1 MIDLSLE
8 IASGN
13 NKASVPWGFFQGHED
28 IYVEDEFIPDGFTF
42 KEPSKLSKPEAYL
55 RLKFWYDRQQDR
67 KIEMVFQFRAV
78 KGKQGTVPKSGK
90 SSGAK
95 GKSQHR
101 SPSGAKGKSRLRSPS
116 RGKGKSWL
124 RSPLVSD
131 SSTDSDSSEETD
143 GDGGVEDKGSTSGGQ
158 NIDLDNDADGDD
170 NDSDAREEAEGNS
183 SESEDSSRPAPIDKP
198 NRGKK
203 WLPLPFSA
211 VPGQYTPGVKP
222 RYMPATGP
230 QYDRPNTRRRAG
242 EETNANGSPERR
254 KANKVVQQRG
264 GPSKKAKT
272 AHEVTK
278 RGPPRGV
285 AKTAAKGKK

>member
-13 NKASVPWGFFQGHED
+13 NKALVPWGFFQGHED

-67 KIEMVFQFRAV
+67 KIETVFRFRAVKGKHSFKFWYDRQQDRKIETVFRFRAV
-78 KGKQGTVPKSGK
+78 KGKQGTVPQSGK

-101 SPSGAKGKSRLRSPS
+101 SPSGAKGKSRHRSPPRAKGKSRHRSPS
-116 RGKGKSWL
+116 
-124 RSPLVSD
+124 VSD

-143 GDGGVEDKGSTSGGQ
+143 GDGGVEDKGSISGGQ

-183 SESEDSSRPAPIDKP
+183 SKSGDSSRPAPIDKL

-203 WLPLPFSA
+203 GLPLPFSA
-211 VPGQYTPGVKP
+211 VPGQYTPG
-222 RYMPATGP
+222 
-230 QYDRPNTRRRAG
+230 
-242 EETNANGSPERR
+242 
-254 KANKVVQQRG
+254 
-264 GPSKKAKT
+264 
-272 AHEVTK
+272 
-278 RGPPRGV
+278 
-285 AKTAAKGKK
+285 